1 MERLLLTRAVCF
13 FFTVVSKLMNLRAVV
28 MVIDSQ
34 DRERLPVARKE
45 LHSIC
50 SESSEL
56 AKDALLLVLV
66 LLCSAGVQLMRKV
79 TNSMANKQVRPSETC
94 EIVEL

>member
-1 MERLLLTRAVCF
+1 MERLLLTRTVCI
-13 FFTVVSKLMNLRAVV
+13 FFTVVPTLKLSRAVV

-66 LLCSAGVQLMRKV
+66 LLCSAVD
-79 TNSMANKQVRPSETC
+79 SANAEGHGQYGEQTGEAIGDLQNR
-94 EIVEL
+94 

>member
-1 MERLLLTRAVCF
+1 MPQLSFRRWSAYYSRAKSVLLWLNDQQSLTFR
-13 FFTVVSKLMNLRAVV
+13 RAVV

-56 AKDALLLVLV
+56 AKDALLLVFV
-66 LLCSAGVQLMRKV
+66 LFLF
-79 TNSMANKQVRPSETC
+79 
-94 EIVEL
+94 